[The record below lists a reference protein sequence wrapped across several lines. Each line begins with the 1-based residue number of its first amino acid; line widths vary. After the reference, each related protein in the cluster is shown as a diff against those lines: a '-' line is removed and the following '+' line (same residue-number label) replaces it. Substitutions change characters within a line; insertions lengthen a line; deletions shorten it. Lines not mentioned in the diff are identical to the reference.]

1 MKNNMKRIV
10 LLLITLFSFETL
22 SYAQGGNDQRTN
34 NTKIADFLRQ
44 LPAENFNKLNAV
56 MEEVAGLDE
65 NGLIQ
70 LIQLFSPAEKNENA
84 KLEYAVS
91 GFSGYVS
98 LPGREAMRAKTALAY
113 AKSLEK
119 NTDPE
124 VRSFIISQL
133 QWIGQ
138 DQSIDY
144 IKPFLNHARLVDP
157 ASRALVGIGSPA
169 AKTALANA
177 LTNANNETA
186 PSLLEALGH
195 IKGNEALTA
204 ITVYAKHENEKV
216 RKAALYAL
224 AAIADPSSASLLA
237 QGAERSQFRFD
248 NAHAFGAYLNYLQN
262 LNKEGNQALAEKLT
276 KNLIKQTAKHE
287 VQARIAA
294 LQLLVDIQGEKSLT
308 TLAKASN
315 DGNKV
320 FRIAALKMGQPFMVP
335 SQSAFWLKQLKKG
348 NPEAQSEVITLIG
361 DKNMPLLLPLIKTQ
375 LKASNPQ
382 VKLAAIT
389 ATGKMGGSTVL
400 SDLLPILK
408 QGNPVEVDAVKE
420 ALLTMEG
427 QGINAALLR
436 EINEMPK
443 VSQAAIL
450 SVLGKRGANAES
462 ASIFSLLQDSDA
474 DVKQA
479 AFQALTTTVLEKD
492 LPILFTI
499 LNSIKDPKEANQVQA
514 SIIYAMREAQGDQ
527 TDKVLQAMSNAS
539 PDQKPLYYGILS
551 TIGGDKALNA
561 VVDAYKSGDALNRK
575 AAFQALASWEQE
587 NALQTVYAITKEAE
601 NPADLNQ
608 ALTGFI
614 RLINLSSSPTDQ
626 KVLML
631 KDAMGLS
638 QTVPQKRLVLRA
650 LSAHKTF
657 PALAYAGS
665 FFGDKEL
672 AQQVANTVMDIALAN
687 PAIQG
692 ELVKKHL
699 NTTIQELKG
708 QDSEYLREA
717 IRKHLSEINNEKGF
731 VQIFNGN
738 DLSGWK
744 GLIENPIARKKM
756 NPKVLADKQM
766 EADRIMNE
774 GWTVSNGELLFLGK
788 GDNLATTKDYGDI
801 EMWVDWKIYDDGHKD
816 GDAGIYLRGTPQVQI
831 WDTSR
836 VKSGAQVGSGG
847 LYNNQVH
854 VSKPLAVADNQLG
867 EWNTF
872 YIKMVDDKVTVYLNG
887 VLVTDNVVLENFW
900 DRSLPIFAKEQ
911 IELQAHGS
919 RISYRDIYI
928 RELES
933 NEPYQLTADEKKEG
947 FEILFDGT
955 SMDKWT
961 GNTKDYQIENGEMVI
976 RPSQGSGGNLYT
988 KDEFSDFVF
997 RFEFKLTTGAN
1008 NGLGVRAPL
1017 EGDAAYRG
1025 IEVQILDNDADIY
1038 KNLKV
1043 YQYHGSLY
1051 GILSAKR
1058 GYLKPVGEW
1067 NYQEVQVKG
1076 DHFKVI
1082 LNGTVILDG
1091 SIADAKKNG
1100 TLDGLD
1106 HPGMFRKSGYIAFLG
1121 HGSEVYFKNIRIKRL
1136 D

>member
-1 MKNNMKRIV
+1 MKRIV
-10 LLLITLFSFETL
+10 LLLITLFSFGTL
-22 SYAQGGNDQRTN
+22 SFAQGGNDQRTN

-65 NGLIQ
+65 NGLIE
-70 LIQLFSPAEKNENA
+70 LIQLFSPAAKNENA

-98 LPGREAMRAKTALAY
+98 LPGREALRTKAALAY
-113 AKSLEK
+113 GKSLDK

-124 VRSFIISQL
+124 VRSFVLSQL
-133 QWIGQ
+133 EWIGQ

-144 IKPFLNHARLVDP
+144 IKPFLSQARLVDP

-177 LTNANNETA
+177 LANANDETA
-186 PSLLEALGH
+186 PFLLQALGH

-204 ITVYAKHENEKV
+204 ISGYATHENEKV

-224 AAIADPSSASLLA
+224 AALANPSSANLLEQA
-237 QGAERSQFRFD
+237 AEKSQYRFD
-248 NAHAFGAYLNYLQN
+248 NANAFGAYLDYIQN
-262 LNKEGNQALAEKLT
+262 VNKGGNQALAEKLT
-276 KNLIKQTAKHE
+276 KNLIKKTTKQQ

-294 LQLLVDIQGEKSLT
+294 LQLLVDIQGEKSLV

-315 DGNKV
+315 DKDKV
-320 FRIAALKMGQPFMVP
+320 YRVAALKMGQPFMAA
-335 SQSAFWLKQLKKG
+335 SQSAFWLKQMKKG
-348 NPEAQSEVITLIG
+348 NPEAQAELITLIG
-361 DKNMPLLLPLIKTQ
+361 DKKLPLLLPLLRSQ
-375 LKASNPQ
+375 LNSSNPQ

-389 ATGKMGGSTVL
+389 AAGKMGGSSVL

-408 QGNPVEVDAVKE
+408 QGNPAEVAAIKE
-420 ALLTMEG
+420 ALLTMKGDNITATLAKELN
-427 QGINAALLR
+427 QA
-436 EINEMPK
+436 PK

-450 SVLGKRGANAES
+450 SVLGQRGANAES
-462 ASIFSLLQDSDA
+462 ASIFSLLQDTDN

-479 AFQALTTTVLEKD
+479 AFQALTTTVGAKD
-492 LPILFTI
+492 LPQLFTI
-499 LNSIKDPKEANQVQA
+499 LNGTKDLKEASQVQA
-514 SIIYAMREAQGDQ
+514 SIIYALRDAQGEDQ
-527 TDKVLQAMSNAS
+527 TDRVLDAMSKAS
-539 PDQKPLYYGILS
+539 SDQKTLYYGILS
-551 TIGGDKALNA
+551 TIGGDEALNA
-561 VVDAYKSGDALNRK
+561 VVDAYKTGDAANRK

-614 RLINLSSSPTDQ
+614 RLINLSSYPTDQ
-626 KVLML
+626 KVVML

-665 FFGDKEL
+665 FFEDKEL

-687 PAIQG
+687 PAIEG

-717 IRKHLSEINNEKGF
+717 IRKHLSEMNNEKGF
-731 VQIFNGN
+731 VQVFNGK
-738 DLSGWK
+738 DLTGWK

-756 NPKVLADKQM
+756 NAKTLADKQR

-774 GWTVSNGELLFLGK
+774 GWTVTNGELLFLGK
-788 GDNLATTKDYGDI
+788 GDNLATTKDYGNI

-854 VSKPLAVADNQLG
+854 VSKPLTVADNQLG

-919 RISYRDIYI
+919 RIGYRDIYI

-947 FEILFDGT
+947 YEILFDGT

-988 KDEFSDFVF
+988 KEEFSDFVF

-1017 EGDAAYRG
+1017 SGDAAYQG

-1051 GILSAKR
+1051 GIMAAKR
-1058 GYLKPVGEW
+1058 GYLNPVGEW
-1067 NYQEVQVKG
+1067 NYEEVQVKG

-1106 HPGMFRKSGYIAFLG
+1106 HPGIFRKSGHLAFLG